1 MDYKTDSAGN
11 LELELPA
18 YAKQLE
24 LYKKN
29 TAHADERVQKRRSPA
44 CAVFIQQAESN
55 FLMR

>member
-24 LYKKN
+24 LYKKILPMLMSECRN
-29 TAHADERVQKRRSPA
+29 GEVRLALYSFSRQKA
-44 CAVFIQQAESN
+44 I
-55 FLMR
+55 FL